1 MDNNNS
7 MKTHYEN
14 LLSLFDS
21 SWTYISAP
29 KRRKLNEQKPHVVE
43 MPITNDIK
51 LFLHY
56 LSMEIAKIIREFIHD
71 EIPLDFTKLNK
82 LVLAYLIVFNRR
94 REGEVSKLKLK
105 TYIEQPKYDD
115 FETDIC
121 QETLS
126 ATEKIL
132 TEHFKYMSTVGKRGR
147 RVPIVYPGLIVKAL
161 DILVQNREKGGIQP
175 NNEYLFAN
183 STENYIRGG
192 DVLREFVEQ
201 CHSKHPLKKPYLIRS
216 TKLRKHVSTIAQI
229 LILSGEQLIHLSN
242 HLGHSEA
249 VHRQFYRQQESFI
262 EKTQIAKMLGLINS
276 GTVAKYKGQSLDDV
290 TLDDIIEHA
299 TNEVINEDNDEV
311 DDDDDDDDH
320 HHHDD
325 DDDHHHDDHH
335 DDHHDSHDDHHD
347 DHHDSHLNDTRE
359 NKTVCNN
366 SKKTVPSMVAAFSKP
381 VEQIH
386 VPSTSTSKK
395 TRNVWSKHIKDCIKK
410 ELGDCIGH
418 ENIKNLTPARADEFL
433 KKK

>member
-56 LSMEIAKIIREFIHD
+56 LSMEIAKNIKEFSHD
-71 EIPLDFTKLNK
+71 EIPLYFTKLNK

-132 TEHFKYMSTVGKRGR
+132 MKKFKYMSTVGKRGR

-201 CHSKHPLKKPYLIRS
+201 CHSQHPLKKPYLIRS

-262 EKTQIAKMLGLINS
+262 EKTQIVK
-276 GTVAKYKGQSLDDV
+276 
-290 TLDDIIEHA
+290 
-299 TNEVINEDNDEV
+299 
-311 DDDDDDDDH
+311 
-320 HHHDD
+320 
-325 DDDHHHDDHH
+325 
-335 DDHHDSHDDHHD
+335 
-347 DHHDSHLNDTRE
+347 
-359 NKTVCNN
+359 C
-366 SKKTVPSMVAAFSKP
+366 
-381 VEQIH
+381 
-386 VPSTSTSKK
+386 
-395 TRNVWSKHIKDCIKK
+395 
-410 ELGDCIGH
+410 
-418 ENIKNLTPARADEFL
+418 
-433 KKK
+433 